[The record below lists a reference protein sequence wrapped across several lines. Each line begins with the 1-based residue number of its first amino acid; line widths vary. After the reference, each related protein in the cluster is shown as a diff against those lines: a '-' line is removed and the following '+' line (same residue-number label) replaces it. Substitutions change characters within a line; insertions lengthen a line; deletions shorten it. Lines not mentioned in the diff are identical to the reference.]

1 MIECRTPHF
10 SGRPAGT
17 VIKRII
23 LHCDTSPNEQATIN
37 WFANPDAR
45 ASYHVLVGRDGRLYR
60 FVPDLKMAWHAK
72 GHNANSLGLSFSNRN
87 NKQEPLTSV
96 QIAVAK
102 GVIQRWLR
110 GFPTITTITTH
121 HDVDPKRKTDP
132 YGAPNFVLADYK
144 ELLGQYA

>member
-10 SGRPAGT
+10 SSRPPKA

-37 WFANPDAR
+37 WFADPESQ
-45 ASYHVLVGRDGRLYR
+45 ASYHILIGRDGRLYR
-60 FVPDLKMAWHAK
+60 FVPDLKRAWHAK
-72 GHNANSLGLSFSNRN
+72 GHNADSLGLAFSNRN
-87 NKQEPLTSV
+87 NKKEMLTSA
-96 QIAVAK
+96 QMAMAK
-102 GVIQRWLR
+102 GVIRKWLR

-121 HDVDPKRKTDP
+121 RDVDPKRKTDP
-132 YGAPNFVLADYK
+132 YGAPNFNLAEYK